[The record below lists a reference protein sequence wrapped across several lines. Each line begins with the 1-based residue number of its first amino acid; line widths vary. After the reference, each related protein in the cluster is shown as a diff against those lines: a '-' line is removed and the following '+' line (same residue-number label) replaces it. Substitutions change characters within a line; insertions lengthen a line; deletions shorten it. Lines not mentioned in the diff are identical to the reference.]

1 MGTSRNDDIG
11 KRLLAL
17 KQEIE
22 EQKIKRSELQGEQK
36 TLVKQMEQAFG
47 ISTVDQAQEL
57 LADME
62 LEIKELEEKVKKGI
76 QEIERIMREGEEE

>member
-47 ISTVDQAQEL
+47 ISTVDQAQKL

>member
-47 ISTVDQAQEL
+47 VSTVDQAQEL
-57 LADME
+57 LANME